1 MNADSELERYGSMPK
16 EQYEEYVL
24 CAIMHDLE
32 FFRSIKDTFCVNT
45 TNGAVMNDF
54 SIKAHYVIY
63 RALLTWYNFTKESM
77 QPLME
82 EKDIIEVLDI
92 LCTEDKPIIV
102 KGLCGS
108 VTAKYL
114 HIKNDISVPV
124 AISFVK
130 STFKVWWESARQ
142 RAILSKYNTYPDSA
156 GKNLLDELSA
166 NISAIKDNDRQES
179 FKDFSIVIDD
189 DADVKR
195 IPLGVDFRNLSINLG
210 GGLGRK
216 EHAIFVAPTGAGKTV
231 FSCQLASSVADQGY
245 KVLYITTEQPVDEL
259 IPRIMSCWSFKEPGR
274 HDPSRLPR
282 IPFNLIKD
290 GFSKKVL
297 EALSAE
303 QKEVLARYA
312 NKFSTLHFEE
322 WIGTSKDAKTSL
334 KDSIRR
340 YIDKYGGCDFVLLD
354 WIGAKLGYGMDPQR
368 KRQEFYD
375 AAQTMKDLS
384 YEFGMAALSTAQ
396 ATADAV
402 GKKFITEHDIATCK
416 TLHEQAAVGF
426 GLSAMRTIDAKTIA
440 ESSTA
445 GDAKDAYAPQQN
457 VYCFKSRKSTGKHWV
472 VTRNFGFQRFDN
484 F

>member
-1 MNADSELERYGSMPK
+1 MNVDADLERYGAMPK

-24 CAIMHDLE
+24 CAFMYDQE
-32 FFRSIKDTFCVNT
+32 FFRSVKETFCVNT
-45 TNGAVMNDF
+45 STGTSMNEF
-54 SIKAHYVIY
+54 SVKSHYVIY
-63 RALLTWYNFTKESM
+63 RALFLWYNLNQESM
-77 QPLME
+77 EPLMV
-82 EKDIIEVLDI
+82 EKDIMEVLDI
-92 LCTEDKPIIV
+92 LCNENNPVIV
-102 KGLCGS
+102 PGLCGS
-108 VTAKYL
+108 VAAKYL

-124 AISFVK
+124 AVRFVK
-130 STFKVWWESARQ
+130 NTFKVWWESARQ
-142 RAILSKYNTYPDSA
+142 KAILDKYSKYTDSA
-156 GKNLLDELSA
+156 GRGLLDELA
-166 NISAIKDNDRQES
+166 TNISAVKSNDEQDS
-179 FKDFSIVIDD
+179 FKDFSIVMDD

-195 IPLGVDFRNLSINLG
+195 IDLGVDFRNLSNCLG

-231 FSCQLASSVADQGY
+231 FSCQLASSIADLGN

-259 IPRIMSCWSFKEPGR
+259 IPRIMSCWSYKEPGR
-274 HDPSRLPR
+274 HDPTRLPR

-290 GFSKKVL
+290 GFSRKVL
-297 EALSAE
+297 EALTKE
-303 QKEVLARYA
+303 QKDVLTKYSS
-312 NKFSTLHFEE
+312 KFRTLHFEE

-334 KDSIRR
+334 KDSIKR
-340 YIDKYGGCDFVLLD
+340 YIDKYDGCDCVILD

-402 GKKFITEHDIATCK
+402 GKKLITEHDIATCK

-426 GLSAMRTIDAKTIA
+426 GLSAIRAVDVKAVSDTSADAK
-440 ESSTA
+440 ESYSIE
-445 GDAKDAYAPQQN
+445 QN
-457 VYCFKSRKSTGKHWV
+457 VYCFKSRKSTGKYWV
-472 VTRNFGFQRFDN
+472 VRRNFGFQRFEG